1 MTRSLAATPYGASG
15 PLDPA
20 SDRGA
25 HYMLDRFFS
34 GPERTDGE
42 ERSKLLAMMGLYFL
56 VLFAVGILRP
66 IRNALA
72 LDGLGDTRFYQV
84 YLVSGVVIFAVPP
97 YNRLANRIH
106 WRILIPAVAAFFA
119 LALLVLR
126 LLYSDGSTVFGMVFY
141 GYYDLFAAALVTQ
154 FFMAVQVFFNARNAK
169 SAIPLVIVGGSLG
182 ATMGGFTTGLL
193 SEAIGAPNLMLVASA
208 FIGAFAVALP
218 FVWAGYPPIR
228 PPGKTVRKKGFSATE
243 FARVFSHRHI
253 RLIAALVLITVL
265 AKTMV
270 DYEFNEVT
278 RMYVGNRDA
287 ISSFQGWVLGAT
299 QWLPILVLLV
309 LGPVLKRW
317 GVGLAVLI
325 LPVVMLMTT
334 LGLALVFGVW
344 MAVAAKAA
352 DSTFRYSAE
361 RTAREVLYVPVPTD
375 LKLRAKAYVDMAL
388 EKGVGKVLSALVIFL
403 LLPAVGMRGIPWVI
417 AALCVVWTL
426 GALAVRREY
435 LAALSDS
442 IRGRF
447 ASLQGGFATL
457 TERSTLAFIE
467 DALRGDPIQAAFAL
481 DLVEEAGRVDA
492 QPLADEMEL
501 LLGHDAPELRAKVLR
516 LLVRFPGLVPEER
529 IRESLSDRAQP
540 VREGAVA
547 ALAAGVSSPEER
559 VGLLRGLLDS
569 PDPLVRQA
577 TLSALIRGD
586 VACDRSEV
594 IGRDY
599 VLERLDVAAGPELPE
614 TPEAREELAL
624 ALGLVRGQDPAPGV
638 LERLLDDPEP
648 RVARAALLSA
658 GVLGR
663 ADLGSRILHA
673 LSRAEL
679 HGVARTSL
687 VELGELVT
695 DPLRTS
701 LVDPAVDRRI
711 RHRIPG
717 VMARIHTRSSVEALL
732 DALGGPNLERDLQL
746 RILEALD
753 KLRGDSDPTEP
764 LEFDSIRVLP
774 LLREEADRARRYG
787 VLRDGVRPAEDA
799 PPGVEL
805 LGRALDEAWLDC
817 RECVFRAL
825 GLVFERAQMRQAH
838 LTLRLG
844 DERARA
850 NAVEWL
856 EETLGRELFVDLE
869 PVFAPRDG
877 RKRRRSEDG
886 LRPAC
891 VELASDR
898 DEWLAHVAEWTLTK
912 HCDEGREDGR
922 ETRGDGSATMDHI
935 EKVFLLQKVDLLQE
949 ARSAHLALLASI
961 AEEVEVD
968 EGEQII
974 REGTINES
982 LYVVIRGSVELRGM
996 GDQRIVLQENT
1007 PFGTWALIDSDPSVV
1022 GARAAEPTS
1031 LLRITRSDFQDLLA
1045 DQPELAMGMLQ
1056 GLARR
1061 LRSLVA

>member
-1 MTRSLAATPYGASG
+1 MTRSLTATPYEASG
-15 PLDPA
+15 PVDPA

-25 HYMLDRFFS
+25 HHMLDRFFS
-34 GPERTDGE
+34 GPERTEGQ

-97 YNRLANRIH
+97 YNRLANRIQ

-208 FIGAFAVALP
+208 FIAAFAAALP

-228 PPGKTVRKKGFSATE
+228 PPSKKARKQGFSATE

-501 LLGHDAPELRAKVLR
+501 LLDHDAPELRARVLR
-516 LLVRFPGLVPEER
+516 LLARFPGLVPQER
-529 IRESLSDRAQP
+529 IRASLSDPAQP
-540 VREGAVA
+540 VRQGAVA
-547 ALAAGVSSPEER
+547 ALAAGVSSAEDR

-569 PDPLVRQA
+569 PEPLVRHA
-577 TLSALIRGD
+577 TLSALIGGD
-586 VACDRSEV
+586 VACERSAV

-599 VLERLDVAAGPELPE
+599 VLERLNASGPELPR
-614 TPEAREELAL
+614 TAEAREELAL
-624 ALGLVRGQDPAPGV
+624 ALGLVHGEDPAPGV
-638 LERLLDDPEP
+638 LERLLDDSEP

-663 ADLGSRILHA
+663 ADLAPRILHA

-679 HGVARTSL
+679 HEVARTSL
-687 VELGELVT
+687 VELGERVM
-695 DPLRTS
+695 DSLRTS
-701 LVDPAVDRRI
+701 LMDPKVDRRI
-711 RHRIPG
+711 RLRIPG
-717 VMARIHTRSSVEALL
+717 VMARISTRSSVEALL
-732 DALGGPNLERDLQL
+732 EALTSPGLERGLQL

-753 KLRGDSDPTEP
+753 KLRGKSDPVET
-764 LEFDSIRVLP
+764 LQFDPVLLLP
-774 LLREEADRARRYG
+774 LVRGEADRAERYR
-787 VLRDGVRPAEDA
+787 VLRGGVRPAEGSS
-799 PPGVEL
+799 PGVDL

-825 GLVFERAQMRQAH
+825 GLVFERGQMRQAH
-838 LTLRLG
+838 LTLRMG

-869 PVFAPRDG
+869 PVFSPRNG
-877 RKRRRSEDG
+877 RKGGRSDDG
-886 LRPAC
+886 LRLAC
-891 VELASDR
+891 AELGSDR
-898 DEWLAHVAEWTLTK
+898 DEWLARVAEWTLTN
-912 HCDEGREDGR
+912 HCDEGREDGGR
-922 ETRGDGSATMDHI
+922 TRGEGSTTMDHI

-949 ARSAHLALLASI
+949 ARSSHLALLASI
-961 AEEVEVD
+961 AEEVDVD
-968 EGEQII
+968 EGEEII

-982 LYVVIRGSVELRGM
+982 LYVVTRGSVELRGM
-996 GDQRIVLQENT
+996 GDQRIVVQENT

-1022 GARAAEPTS
+1022 GARAAEPAS

-1045 DQPELAMGMLQ
+1045 DQPELAVGMLQ